1 MLPTADEFAEEARK
15 FKRRS
20 ERDRKARLEA
30 EAIAEHGLRELYEK
44 KVQIELLGAIAVAA
58 NESTCVEDVL
68 QLALAKICQTTGWAL
83 GHAYIVR
90 PAAEGKRLISTGGWY
105 GPETERN
112 RPFRVAFR
120 RAVRSGHRLA
130 WTGALKWKAI
140 LDSRSFKRP

>member
-1 MLPTADEFAEEARK
+1 VRPAADDFAEEVRK

-68 QLALAKICQTTGWAL
+68 QFALAKICQTTGWPL
-83 GHAYIVR
+83 GHAYIVK
-90 PAAEGKRLISTGGWY
+90 PVTEGKRLFSTGGWY
-105 GPETERN
+105 GPENECT
-112 RPFRVAFR
+112 RPFHVASEAAVFDPGVGLPGRVLS
-120 RAVRSGHRLA
+120 SG
-130 WTGALKWKAI
+130 KP
-140 LDSRSFKRP
+140 S